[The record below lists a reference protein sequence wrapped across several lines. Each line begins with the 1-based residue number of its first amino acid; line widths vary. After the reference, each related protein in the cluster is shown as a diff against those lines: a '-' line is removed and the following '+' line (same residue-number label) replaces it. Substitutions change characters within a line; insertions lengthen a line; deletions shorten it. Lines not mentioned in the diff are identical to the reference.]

1 MIVVLIGC
9 DDADL
14 DLFAEPAVESVLFHI
29 VQVEFGSGD
38 EATDAFQI
46 SHNAGFYDPGDL
58 NFEICAFF
66 FVFAELVPGQN
77 FVGFFCGEK
86 DVALAVVSADHE
98 HTKRCVYDRTALVS
112 ILHIGIHHRRFPGK
126 VIGIHIRCRA
136 IILYAHPAIVGRAG
150 DLYCRSL

>member
-14 DLFAEPAVESVLFHI
+14 DLFAEPVVESVLFHI

-46 SHNAGFYDPGDL
+46 SHNAGFYDAGDL

-86 DVALAVVSADHE
+86 DGPSSCE
-98 HTKRCVYDRTALVS
+98 TE
-112 ILHIGIHHRRFPGK
+112 
-126 VIGIHIRCRA
+126 
-136 IILYAHPAIVGRAG
+136 
-150 DLYCRSL
+150 